1 MTEQLLAITTV
12 CILCYHSINLFTSFF
27 IGGGSS
33 WKREEGP
40 SCKPCGYFKIRD
52 GGVALASSRPP
63 IADSTASDATIAE
76 DTMIDEFS
84 LGRLV
89 QAD

>member
-1 MTEQLLAITTV
+1 MRLGTEQLLAITTV
-12 CILCYHSINLFTSFF
+12 CILCYHFIKLFTSFF
-27 IGGGSS
+27 IGRGSS

-40 SCKPCGYFKIRD
+40 ICKPCVSTRG
-52 GGVALASSRPP
+52 PP
-63 IADSTASDATIAE
+63 IADSTASDTTIAE

-84 LGRLV
+84 SGRLV

>member
-1 MTEQLLAITTV
+1 M
-12 CILCYHSINLFTSFF
+12 
-27 IGGGSS
+27 
-33 WKREEGP
+33 
-40 SCKPCGYFKIRD
+40 
-52 GGVALASSRPP
+52 ALASSRPP